1 MKKNLLFGI
10 IVVFLAKI
18 FNSCGTGT
26 ANEQDSGA
34 DLILHNG
41 KIVIVDSAFSIEPA
55 MAVRG
60 NRIMQVGGNR
70 KILKL
75 KGPNTELIDLQ
86 GHMVLPGLI
95 DSHSHPIDA
104 ALSEFDHTI
113 PDMETIKDVLD
124 YIHDRSQIQNEGQWI
139 VVKYEFIT
147 RLKEQRY
154 PTRAELDSVAPRHPV
169 MYLTG
174 PDAALNSL
182 ALKLS
187 GIDRNFKITD
197 GGTGF
202 VEKDAK
208 TGEPTGIIRSCNRIV
223 KVVPSEKIPT
233 EEEKM
238 EQIIKL
244 FNDYNSVGITSLG
257 DRDLSP
263 ADLELYKKLLAAG
276 RLTMRVA
283 VSRQIETTL
292 GSLEEIENNIRRVA
306 EDPLFREKG
315 NFLRIIGIKT
325 YMDGGMLTGSA
336 YMREPWGVSKM
347 YGIADPE
354 YRGVLF
360 ITKDRLLPIVSTA
373 VESGLSI
380 ASHTVGDGAVHALL
394 DVYKDVYQTMP
405 DQLRKV
411 RPCISHS
418 NFMSRESVDMLK
430 QFGVSVDIQP
440 AWLYK
445 DAHTLLKQFGYD
457 RLRWFQPL
465 KSIFETGAIAG
476 GGSDL
481 MNKIG
486 SMRAANPYNPFLGMA
501 TAITRKAKWLE
512 EKLHP
517 EEALNR
523 VQAIRFY
530 TINNAWLLFWENQL
544 GSLEPGKL
552 ADFVVLDTDIMNC
565 PEESIQSTRVLKTYL
580 DGKLIYSS
588 D

>member
-10 IVVFLAKI
+10 IVAFLAVI
-18 FNSCGTGT
+18 FNNCGTGT
-26 ANEQDSGA
+26 ANEQDSEA

-41 KIVIVDSAFSIEPA
+41 KIVTVDSAFSIEPA

-60 NRIMQVGGNR
+60 NRIMQVGENK

-75 KGPNTELIDLQ
+75 KGPHTELVDLQ
-86 GHMVLPGLI
+86 GHIVLPGLI

-113 PDMETIKDVLD
+113 PDMETIKDVMD
-124 YIHDRSQIQNEGQWI
+124 YIHDRSQILKEGQWI

-154 PTRAELDSVAPRHPV
+154 PTLAELDSVAPRHPV

-202 VEKDAK
+202 VEKDPK

-223 KVVPSEKIPT
+223 KVVPPEKIPA

-238 EQIIKL
+238 QQIIKL

-257 DRDLSP
+257 DRDLSA
-263 ADLELYKKLLAAG
+263 ADLELYKKLLASG

-283 VSRQIETTL
+283 VSRQVETTL

-306 EDPLFREKG
+306 DDPLFREKG

-347 YGIADPE
+347 YGITDPA

-373 VESGLSI
+373 VESGLSV

-394 DVYKDVYQTMP
+394 DVYKDVYQAMP

-411 RPCISHS
+411 RPVISHS

-501 TAITRKAKWLE
+501 TAVTRKAKWLDE
-512 EKLHP
+512 RLHP

-523 VQAIRFY
+523 EQAIRFY

-544 GSLEPGKL
+544 GSLESGKL
-552 ADFVVLDTDIMNC
+552 ADFVVLDTDILNC
-565 PEESIQSTRVLKTYL
+565 PEEAIQNTRVLKTYL

>member
-1 MKKNLLFGI
+1 MKKNILIGI
-10 IVVFLAKI
+10 IVVFLAII
-18 FNSCGTGT
+18 FNCCGTGSSDK
-26 ANEQDSGA
+26 QDSIA
-34 DLILHNG
+34 DLILYNG
-41 KIVIVDSAFSIEPA
+41 KIVTVDSAFSIESA
-55 MAVRG
+55 MAVSG
-60 NRIMQVGGNR
+60 NHIIKVGTNR

-75 KGPNTELIDLQ
+75 KGPQAELVDLQ

-95 DSHSHPIDA
+95 DSHTHPIDA

-124 YIHDRSQIQNEGQWI
+124 YIHGRTQILRSGEWI

-147 RLKEQRY
+147 RIREQRC
-154 PTRAELDSVAPRHPV
+154 PTLAELDSVAPHHPV

-187 GIDRNFKITD
+187 GIDRNFRITD

-202 VEKDAK
+202 VAKDPK

-223 KVVPSEKIPT
+223 KVHSSEKVPD
-233 EEEKM
+233 EEEKLQ
-238 EQIIKL
+238 QIIEL
-244 FNDYNSVGITSLG
+244 FNDYNSVGITSVG

-263 ADLELYKKLLAAG
+263 ADLELYQKLLSTR

-283 VSRQIETTL
+283 VSRQLETTL
-292 GSLEEIENNIRRVA
+292 GSIEEIQNNIRRVA
-306 EDPLFREKG
+306 ENPLFKEKG

-347 YGIADPE
+347 YGITDPE

-360 ITKDRLLPIVSTA
+360 ITKDRLIPIVGTA
-373 VESGLSI
+373 VESGLQV

-394 DVYKDVYQTMP
+394 DVYKEVYQKMP
-405 DQLRKV
+405 DQLQKI

-430 QFGVSVDIQP
+430 QYGVSVDIQP

-476 GGSDL
+476 GGSDH
-481 MNKIG
+481 MHKIG
-486 SMRAANPYNPFLGMA
+486 SLRAANPYNPFLGMA
-501 TAITRKAKWLE
+501 TAITRRAKWLE

-523 VQAIRFY
+523 EQVIRFY

-552 ADFVVLDTDIMNC
+552 ADFVILDTDLLSC
-565 PEESIQSTRVLKTYL
+565 PEDAIQNTLVLKTYL
-580 DGKLIYSS
+580 DGKLIYSR